1 MTVINSTLKLIRD
14 RLDQYLRNLDPRPD
28 EWVVL
33 SNVVDNEGRV
43 EERTRNKLAMMLVNI
58 EQDTT
63 ISTYNPTVPGR
74 GNVYTVVAPPVYV
87 NLFVMFYANFTGANY
102 PQGLAV
108 LSSTLSFFQQAP
120 VFTQQNLPGLDPS
133 IDRLAFELTSTDL
146 TGLNHL
152 LGAAGVKSLP
162 CVLYKV
168 RTLAFRSAMPVA
180 EVPAAERLDPNG

>member
-1 MTVINSTLKLIRD
+1 MAVIKSTLTLIRD
-14 RLDQYLRNLDPRPD
+14 RLDQHLGNLEPRPD

-33 SNVVDNEGRV
+33 SNVVNNDGRV
-43 EERTRNKLAMMLVNI
+43 EERTRNKLAMMVVNV

-74 GNVYTVVAPPVYV
+74 GNVYTVVAPPIYV
-87 NLFVMFYANFTGANY
+87 NLLVMFYANFTGTSY

-108 LSSTLSFFQQAP
+108 LSSTLSFFQQTP
-120 VFTQQNLPGLDPS
+120 VFTHQNLPGLDPS
-133 IDRLAFELTSTDL
+133 VDRLAFELNSTDL
-146 TGLNHL
+146 TALNHL

-168 RTLAFRSAMPVA
+168 RALVFRSGMPVA